1 MDTISYEKETCC
13 RCGGTGQ
20 YSYNQVDGS
29 RCYGCG
35 GTGQRLTKRGKAA
48 KAFADTLLN
57 IRIDQVQIGQR
68 VTHTCMGRRTTITV
82 KSIEQTESGGAF
94 VNGEWKSLRVTY
106 LRGDTHEIAGGGI
119 MVRAVPTAEQAARIM
134 AYQANLT
141 KSGKPRA
148 R

>member
-1 MDTISYEKETCC
+1 MATISYEKETCC

-57 IRIDQVQIGQR
+57 LRIDQVQIGQR
-68 VTHTCMGRRTTITV
+68 VTDTCMGRRTTITV
-82 KSIEQTESGGAF
+82 KSIEQTENGMRLE
-94 VNGEWKSLRVTY
+94 NGEWRALIVTH
-106 LRGDTHEIAGGGI
+106 LRGETHEIAGGGI
-119 MVRAVPTAEQAARIM
+119 MVRATPSAEQAEQIM

-141 KSGKPRA
+141 KAGKPRA